1 MAHQGDA
8 TTCHDTTACELV
20 QIKYKGDGST
30 TNFDFPFTYIKQ
42 NDIFVS
48 MWDEDAFKYIEYPR
62 TDDEGN
68 VQWAFTDGNATEITF
83 TDAPP
88 APGADDTE
96 QCNIKIYRTTDVRP
110 IIARFASGSAIRA
123 RDLNDNFEQLQL
135 AIEEGRCQVPDWLLD
150 YLDKYFWNKGDE
162 TIYKDESFDCDAD
175 DRIASAAAICQKIEN
190 AIDDRIV
197 TDPNELCPGSDDK
210 IPSTG
215 ALCEAFVERPDLIS
229 RAQQTV
235 GPKPTI
241 ADQRLGDD
249 TIFSSAASAAR
260 HDTYHQDETPAY
272 PNGYSE
278 QPGKEWWDT
287 DNLGDYIWDD
297 NAEAWIDVGMAGP
310 PGVAGPVG
318 PPGVIHTGDIPPTT
332 YFDPYLNGERPI
344 RDGDAWWNTS
354 TAHLYVYYS
363 PDPGGSSQWVDTS
376 VPGPKG
382 NPGMPVTVHTGDEPP
397 EDFPTNEGRDR
408 PIQDGDLWFNTS
420 NANLYVYYSPDP
432 GGSSQWVDIA
442 KPGPQGPAG
451 ADGPAGPEG
460 PPGADGGGGGGGTTY
475 TFSAPLRVD
484 GANNVSIDLQLLTG
498 TP

>member
-1 MAHQGDA
+1 MSCANPCESNEIKYQGNGSQVLFTFPFEYISEADVKVSLWDDDSLRYVDTDEWSFANA
-8 TTCHDTTACELV
+8 TTVEFNSAPLPPED
-20 QIKYKGDGST
+20 
-30 TNFDFPFTYIKQ
+30 P
-42 NDIFVS
+42 DIFNVRIS
-48 MWDEDAFKYIEYPR
+48 RCTDIDPLMAQFYP
-62 TDDEGN
+62 
-68 VQWAFTDGNATEITF
+68 
-83 TDAPP
+83 
-88 APGADDTE
+88 
-96 QCNIKIYRTTDVRP
+96 
-110 IIARFASGSAIRA
+110 GSSIRA
-123 RDLNDNFEQLQL
+123 QDLNDNFEQLKL
-135 AIEEGRCQVPDWLLD
+135 AIEEGRCQVPDWLYD
-150 YLDKYFWNKGDE
+150 YLDKYYWNKGED
-162 TIYKDESFDCDAD
+162 TIYTDDEFVCDDEHVATTG
-175 DRIASAAAICQKIEN
+175 AICKEIEEH
-190 AIDDRIV
+190 IYDHIV
-197 TDPNELCPGSDDK
+197 NDPNDLCPGSPDMV
-210 IPSTG
+210 PSTE
-215 ALCEAFVERPDLIS
+215 ALCQAFVERVDVIS
-229 RAQQTV
+229 RAQQLT
-235 GPKPTI
+235 GI

-249 TIFSSAASAAR
+249 TLLSSAAAAAR
-260 HDTYHQDETPAY
+260 HDSYHQDDKPVEP
-272 PNGYSE
+272 PHE

-287 DNLGDYIWDD
+287 DNLGDYVWDA
-297 NAEAWIDVGMAGP
+297 NAGAWIDVGAAGP

-382 NPGMPVTVHTGDEPP
+382 NPGMPVTVHTGDNPP

-408 PIQDGDLWFNTS
+408 PVQDGDLWFNTL

-451 ADGPAGPEG
+451 ADGPPGPEG
-460 PPGADGGGGGGGTTY
+460 PPGADGGGGGGPTY

-484 GANNVSIDLQLLTG
+484 GANNVSIDLQLLNG

>member
-1 MAHQGDA
+1 MPCANQCGDS
-8 TTCHDTTACELV
+8 E
-20 QIKYKGDGST
+20 IKYLGNGSQVL
-30 TNFDFPFTYIKQ
+30 FDFPFQYIDQDDVKV
-42 NDIFVS
+42 DLFDEETRRWVS
-48 MWDEDAFKYIEYPR
+48 VDDPLWEAFSWTFANPTTIEFNIAPAAP
-62 TDDEGN
+62 TLP
-68 VQWAFTDGNATEITF
+68 T
-83 TDAPP
+83 TDA
-88 APGADDTE
+88 
-96 QCNIKIYRTTDVRP
+96 NIRIYRCTP
-110 IIARFASGSAIRA
+110 IDPMIAQFNPGSAIRA
-123 RDLNDNFEQLQL
+123 RDLNDNFEQLQR
-135 AIEEGRCQVPDWLLD
+135 AIQENRCQVPDWLFD
-150 YLDKYFWNKGDE
+150 YLDEYYWNKQED
-162 TIYKDESFDCDAD
+162 TIYQDDEFDCDAD
-175 DRIASAAAICQKIEN
+175 DRIATAAAICAKIED

-197 TDPNELCPGSDDK
+197 TDPNELCPGDDTH

-318 PPGVIHTGDIPPTT
+318 PPGVIHTGDTPPTT

-397 EDFPTNEGRDR
+397 TDYPTNEGRDR
-408 PIQDGDLWFNTS
+408 PVQDGDLWFNTLT
-420 NANLYVYYSPDP
+420 ATLYVYYSPDP

-451 ADGPAGPEG
+451 ADGPPGPEG
-460 PPGADGGGGGGGTTY
+460 PPGADGGGGGGPTY